1 MYEPN
6 SSELRKLKISRYL
19 KDNPGISKEGVVKG
33 MKGDPSR
40 ITILNTLNELEEE
53 GWIIARKDKPNSQIY
68 KLYSNDKNI
77 LVSLDQELDDL
88 EKAFIQLSCKSKK
101 IFEADKKSIKSH
113 LFKDRFG
120 LLRFFHLEYKRFNR
134 TDNELKKI
142 YSILENY
149 NQVIIKP
156 YAPNP
161 NMPEPELVPI
171 PEDVQKAFFNSFD
184 LLKSCFERVSSFQG
198 VFCYNLV
205 YWAFGSMQAAYNSR
219 NTDIWPLLVQDEQT
233 LTKLYAAVYTRM
245 SKIQLLLS
253 KFFGMARSTE
263 GTDAL
268 VMQHRTDQSLQ
279 NSYET
284 ILTSAIYTQLGM
296 KKEIEAIAKCMCKV
310 YYDLLKHGHPSN
322 EFLVWKILLRNLRL
336 YDTMMLNANVKKTT
350 L

>member
-1 MYEPN
+1 M
-6 SSELRKLKISRYL
+6 R
-19 KDNPGISKEGVVKG
+19 DNPGISKEGVVKG

-40 ITILNTLNELEEE
+40 ITVLNILNELEEE

-88 EKAFIQLSCKSKK
+88 EKAFIQLSYKSKE

-120 LLRFFHLEYKRFNR
+120 LLRYFQMEYKKFNR

-156 YAPNP
+156 YSPNP

-171 PEDVQKAFFNSFD
+171 PEHVQKAFFNTFD
-184 LLKSCFERVSSFQG
+184 LLKSCFEGVSSFQG

-233 LTKLYAAVYTRM
+233 LTKLYAAVYTRI

-253 KFFGMARSTE
+253 KFVGVARSIE
-263 GTDAL
+263 SAGAGAF
-268 VMQHRTDQSLQ
+268 VVPRHADQSPQ
-279 NSYET
+279 SSHWA

-296 KKEIEAIAKCMCKV
+296 KKEIEAIAKCICKV
-310 YYDLLKHGHPSN
+310 HHDLFRHGCPSA
-322 EFLVWKILLRNLRL
+322 EFLEWKILLRNLKL
-336 YDTMMLNANVKKTT
+336 YDTMISNSSLE
-350 L
+350 